1 MEIHELIKNETLHE
15 LIELPWSKSYLA
27 LMRPT
32 EREDMLAKKYTFSQH
47 DNEFVYEHW
56 DKINR
61 LTLIDPFRMGKL
73 IDLLIETKD
82 VPGDIVEC
90 GSYKGG
96 SGIYMALM
104 LKKLGSKKHIH
115 LFDSFEGLPDPDE
128 THDRGYKKG
137 QFKSNY
143 DKLVA
148 LIEQYE
154 VSEYITLHKGWF
166 SATVPIYLDNLN
178 NDISLFHIDCDL
190 YSSTMDCFPQLYPK
204 MSKQG
209 VVVLDD
215 FNDGGRG
222 EKKAVLEIL
231 QKEQVDKKN
240 IIVST
245 APQSYFYINTDG
257 ELDSIVDGSAGYN
270 LSELLKN
277 KDYLHWLKE
286 TINLDYENKLKAFYE
301 NE

>member
-1 MEIHELIKNETLHE
+1 MELHKLIQNEPLHK

-32 EREDMLAKKYTFSQH
+32 EREDMLAQKYNFSKH
-47 DNEFVYEHW
+47 DNEFIYKHW

-73 IDLLIETKD
+73 MDLVIETKD
-82 VPGDIVEC
+82 VVGDIVEC

-96 SGIYMALM
+96 SGIFMALM
-104 LKKLGSKKHIH
+104 LKKLGSTKHIH

-128 THDRGYKKG
+128 THDRGYKRG

-154 VSEYITLHKGWF
+154 VSDYITLHRGWF
-166 SATVPIYLDNLN
+166 NATVPVYLSTSVNE
-178 NDISLFHIDCDL
+178 ISLFHIDCDL

-204 MSKQG
+204 MSSNG

-222 EKKAVLEIL
+222 EKKAILEIFE
-231 QKEQVDKKN
+231 KMGHEKN

-245 APQSYFYINTDG
+245 APQSYFYLNNKEAKEAIFDG
-257 ELDSIVDGSAGYN
+257 KIGYDLKELSN
-270 LSELLKN
+270 N
-277 KDYLHWLKE
+277 KDYLNWLKE
-286 TINLDYENKLKAFYE
+286 TINLDYEIQLKQFTD

>member
-1 MEIHELIKNETLHE
+1 MEVHQLIKNESLHT

-32 EREDMLAKKYTFSQH
+32 EREDMLAKKYVFSKH
-47 DNEFVYEHW
+47 DNEFIYEHW

-73 IDLLIETKD
+73 MDLVIENVN

-96 SGIYMALM
+96 SGIFMGLM
-104 LKKLGSKKHIH
+104 LKKLGSNKHIH

-137 QFKSNY
+137 QFKSNF
-143 DKLVA
+143 DKLTA
-148 LIEQYE
+148 LIESYE
-154 VSEYITLHKGWF
+154 LSDNITLHKGWF
-166 SATVPIYLDNLN
+166 NATVPKYIENLN
-178 NDISLFHIDCDL
+178 GDISLFHIDCDL

-204 MSKQG
+204 MSEDG
-209 VVVLDD
+209 IVVLDD

-231 QKEQVDKKN
+231 DKAGDEKN

-245 APQSYFYINTDG
+245 APQSYFYLRNDDKK
-257 ELDSIVDGSAGYN
+257 DSILDGKIGYDIK
-270 LSELLKN
+270 ELLDN
-277 KDYLHWLKE
+277 KDYLKWLEE
-286 TINLDYENKLKAFYE
+286 TINLDYEKELKAIH
-301 NE
+301 NNG